1 MINQYK
7 EWKKAITKYLAVNKN
22 LIIYIEHLYSTY
34 LNLGEME
41 RFIKKRMG
49 ARRNKKWLSYNQE
62 INWKINLIYLHTHT
76 HTVTHTHS
84 LSFKD

>member
-34 LNLGEME
+34 LNLGEIE

-49 ARRNKKWLSYNQE
+49 ARRNKK
-62 INWKINLIYLHTHT
+62 
-76 HTVTHTHS
+76 
-84 LSFKD
+84 